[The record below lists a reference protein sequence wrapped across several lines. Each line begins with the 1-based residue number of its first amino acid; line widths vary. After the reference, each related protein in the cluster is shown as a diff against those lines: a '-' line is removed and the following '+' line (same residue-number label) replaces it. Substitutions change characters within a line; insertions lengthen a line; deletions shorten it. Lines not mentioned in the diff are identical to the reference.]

1 LFCFVS
7 VPITPS
13 PETPSPDPPTLQRM
27 PSLKTSNH
35 ATNPT
40 SPPLPKKDIVDPV
53 CSDQPCESAPLSP
66 ANSEGVV
73 AGEAQDG
80 PIKPKRS
87 APPPP
92 PAGKLV

>member
-1 LFCFVS
+1 
-7 VPITPS
+7 
-13 PETPSPDPPTLQRM
+13 M

-66 ANSEGVV
+66 ANSEQGVI

-92 PAGKLV
+92 PGGKLVLTCA